1 MKILV
6 INGPNLNNLGSRDS
20 SLYGTKTLNE
30 INDDLL
36 NLADEIN
43 VELSFFQSN
52 HEGDLIDFIQQN
64 TLIASGILINA
75 GAITHYGFSLKD
87 AIIDSRLPVFETHL
101 SNIHS
106 REDFRHKS
114 LISSVVKGIVC
125 GFGAEGYLISL
136 QAMNKFIKNE
146 N

>member
-20 SLYGTKTLNE
+20 SLYGTKTLNQ

-36 NLADEIN
+36 NLADEMN

-75 GAITHYGFSLKD
+75 GKI
-87 AIIDSRLPVFETHL
+87 
-101 SNIHS
+101 
-106 REDFRHKS
+106 
-114 LISSVVKGIVC
+114 GI
-125 GFGAEGYLISL
+125 LD
-136 QAMNKFIKNE
+136 
-146 N
+146 